1 VERAS
6 MNGMYPS
13 VTRWMEINLAALG
26 MNLLAGLLIMLVGVV
41 LSQVAGRA
49 TAAAVMR
56 TPMRTRKLLVNF
68 LARTATT
75 VVLVFAGVLALG
87 AVGLDV
93 GPLIAGIGITGFI
106 VGFAFKD
113 SLANLAA
120 GLLLLF
126 YQPFEVGDFVE
137 IGGISGGVRDMS
149 IAATELKMPDGRLA
163 IVPNSRIWNAPII
176 NFNRL
181 GERRI
186 EWTVGVAYGSDL
198 NSALE
203 VLRDVLG
210 TDERILETPAPQ
222 VVVNGLGESSVDL
235 VARAWVRPADFL
247 NVTSDTRRRLVESL
261 ATAGI
266 SIPFP
271 HRVMVQASERS

>member
-1 VERAS
+1 VPID
-6 MNGMYPS
+6 GIYPS
-13 VTRWMEINLAALG
+13 ISSWLEINLAVLG
-26 MNLLAGLLIMLVGVV
+26 MNLLAAVLILLVGVFIAQ
-41 LSQVAGRA
+41 LAGRA
-49 TAAAVMR
+49 TQAAVMR

-68 LARTATT
+68 LSRTAST
-75 VVLVFAGVLALG
+75 VVLVFAGVIALG
-87 AVGLDV
+87 ALGLDV

-113 SLANLAA
+113 SLSNLAA

-149 IAATELKMPDGRLA
+149 IAATEIRMPDGRLA

-198 NSALE
+198 SAALQ
-203 VLRDVLG
+203 VLRDVL
-210 TDERILETPAPQ
+210 TADERILETPAPH
-222 VVVNGLGESSVDL
+222 VVVNALGESSVEL

-247 NVTSDTRRRLVESL
+247 NVNSDTRRTLVEAL
-261 ATAGI
+261 AGAGI

-271 HRVMVQASERS
+271 HRVVLQAPGTGA

>member
-1 VERAS
+1 MDVS
-6 MNGMYPS
+6 YPS
-13 VTRWMEINLAALG
+13 LTRWLEINLAALG
-26 MNLLAGLLIMLVGVV
+26 MNLLSGVLIMIVGVV

-49 TAAAVMR
+49 TSAAVMR

-87 AVGLDV
+87 AIGLNV

-198 NSALE
+198 SAALQ
-203 VLRDVLG
+203 VLRDVIAG
-210 TDERILETPAPQ
+210 DERILETPAPQ

-235 VARAWVRPADFL
+235 VARAWVKPSDFL

-261 ATAGI
+261 AGAGI
-266 SIPFP
+266 GIPFP
-271 HRVMVQASERS
+271 HRVIVQKEGSS

>member
-1 VERAS
+1 
-6 MNGMYPS
+6 MDGIYPS
-13 VTRWMEINLAALG
+13 VSRWLEINLAALG
-26 MNLLAGLLIMLVGVV
+26 MNLLAALVILLVGAV
-41 LSQVAGRA
+41 LSQIAGRA
-49 TAAAVMR
+49 TSAAVLR

-87 AVGLDV
+87 ALGLDV

-106 VGFAFKD
+106 IGFAFKD

-186 EWTVGVAYGSDL
+186 EWTVSVAYGSDL
-198 NSALE
+198 SAALQVLRE
-203 VLRDVLG
+203 VLAA
-210 TDERILETPAPQ
+210 DERILETPAPH

-235 VARAWVRPADFL
+235 VARAWVKPADFL

-261 ATAGI
+261 AGAGI

-271 HRVMVQASERS
+271 HRVIVQANGSS

>member
-1 VERAS
+1 MQTLFPSVER
-6 MNGMYPS
+6 
-13 VTRWMEINLAALG
+13 WLEISLAAFGL
-26 MNLLAGLLIMLVGVV
+26 NLLTALVIVAIGALLA
-41 LSQVAGRA
+41 QAAA
-49 TAAAVMR
+49 TAARAAVLR
-56 TPMRTRKLLVNF
+56 TPLQSRRLLVNF
-68 LARTATT
+68 LARTAHK

-87 AVGLDV
+87 ALGLDI

-113 SLANLAA
+113 SLSNLAA

-137 IGGISGGVRDMS
+137 VGGISGSVRDMS
-149 IAATELKMPDGRLA
+149 IAATELRMPDGRLA

-181 GERRI
+181 GQRRI
-186 EWTVGVAYGSDL
+186 EWTVGVAYGTDL
-198 NSALE
+198 STAIQTVGR
-203 VLRDVLG
+203 VLAG
-210 TDERILETPAPQ
+210 DERILAEPAPH

-235 VARAWVRPADFL
+235 AARAWVAPKDFML
-247 NVTSDTRRRLVESL
+247 VSSDVRQAILEGL
-261 ATAGI
+261 ARASI

-271 HRVMVQASERS
+271 HRVVVQAPAERG